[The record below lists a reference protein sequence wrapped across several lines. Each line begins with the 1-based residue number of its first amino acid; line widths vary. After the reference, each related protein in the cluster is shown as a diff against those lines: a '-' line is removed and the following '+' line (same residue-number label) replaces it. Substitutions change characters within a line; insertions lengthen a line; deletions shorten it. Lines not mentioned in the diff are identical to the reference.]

1 MSNVKKAAAS
11 RLDDLSTSQSRGSI
25 VVKAVRPPAEAISS
39 QAGEAAQTSADE
51 RLNRLLAQVNRI
63 VSLPLNELVIEE
75 NVRQEVDI
83 ESTEFAEL
91 VNSIKE
97 TGLMQNLIVEVRPG
111 EGTEYK
117 LVCVSGQRRLL
128 AARQAGVEKTY
139 VLLKQF
145 DSDAERVIAGLA
157 ENMLRKGLHAFD
169 IADGYRRLLV
179 AGWGQAQICEYFDR
193 DRKHVQRYLKLA
205 EYPEEIKR
213 KARDYPA
220 IFSARVLLN
229 DFAAKSFTTEKLGE
243 AVEKRIAAT
252 TVQGRGTVGKKI
264 SKKAHSQTAY
274 EKKQSQKYSKK
285 LSLQIKWRGSE
296 EQGAV
301 SIHYRNADELERLL
315 AKLN

>member
-11 RLDDLSTSQSRGSI
+11 RLEDLAVNESRNYL
-25 VVKAVRPPAEAISS
+25 VVNAVKPPPGALPSPAES
-39 QAGEAAQTSADE
+39 AAQSSPDD
-51 RLNRLLAQVNRI
+51 RLTRLLAQVNRI
-63 VSLPLNELVIEE
+63 VSLPLSDIVIEE
-75 NVRQEVDI
+75 NVRQEVDTH
-83 ESTEFAEL
+83 STEFAEL

-97 TGLMQNLIVEVRPG
+97 TGVMQNLIVEIRPG
-111 EGTEYK
+111 EGADYK
-117 LVCVSGQRRLL
+117 LVCVSGQRRLM
-128 AARQAGVEKTY
+128 AARQAGVDKTF

-145 DSDAERVIAGLA
+145 ESDAERVITGLA

-220 IFSARVLLN
+220 VFSARVLLN
-229 DFAAKSFTTEKLGE
+229 DFAAKSFTTEKLVD
-243 AVEKRIAAT
+243 AIEKRIAVAKA
-252 TVQGRGTVGKKI
+252 QGQGIADQKSRKKSVG
-264 SKKAHSQTAY
+264 QTAY

-285 LSLQIKWRGSE
+285 LSLQINWRGSE
-296 EQGAV
+296 EQGTV
-301 SIHYRNADELERLL
+301 SIRYRNADELKQLL
-315 AKLN
+315 AKLD